1 MSLNSNEISGAV
13 PEYDIA
19 FLGHFSKDRII
30 ISGSVQESSGGA
42 VYFGAIAAARADA
55 RAAAVTRA
63 AAADRPLLQPMADAG
78 VDVYVIESSETT
90 SIENR
95 YLDASQ
101 ERRECTA
108 LGFAGA
114 FIVDALPDIRAR
126 VWHAAGLI
134 RGETDLDLLRAL
146 AARAALSADAQGFV
160 RTRRGGGLVYDDW
173 AEKRGALPLITY
185 FKCDAAEAEILTGLT
200 DVREAAR
207 ALAGMGAREIVL
219 SHPGGLLILADGVF
233 SNTPFTPREVRGRTG
248 RGDTCMAAFLA
259 RRLTHDPH
267 ESGRFAAAL
276 CSIKMEAPGPF
287 SGTIDD
293 VLERMK

>member
-1 MSLNSNEISGAV
+1 MFLNGNAASL
-13 PEYDIA
+13 YDIA
-19 FLGHFSKDRII
+19 FIGHFSKDRII
-30 ISGSVQESSGGA
+30 ISGNVEESPGGA

-55 RAAAVTRA
+55 RAAAVTRVA
-63 AAADRPLLQPMADAG
+63 AKDRPLLEPLTAAG
-78 VDVYVIESSETT
+78 VDAYVIESEETT

-95 YLDASQ
+95 YLDDTQ
-101 ERRECTA
+101 ERRACTA

-114 FIVDALPDIRAR
+114 FTGESLPDVNAR

-134 RGETDLDLLRAL
+134 RGETDLALLRAL

-160 RTRRGGGLVYDDW
+160 RTRRGRELVYDDW
-173 AEKRGALPLITY
+173 AEKRDALPLITY

-207 ALAGMGAREIVL
+207 ALADMGAREIVL
-219 SHPGGLLILADGVF
+219 SHPGGLLILAGGEF

-259 RRLTHDPH
+259 RRLTRDPH
-267 ESGRFAAAL
+267 ESGRFAATL

-287 SGTIDD
+287 AGTIDD
-293 VLERMK
+293 VLERMKE